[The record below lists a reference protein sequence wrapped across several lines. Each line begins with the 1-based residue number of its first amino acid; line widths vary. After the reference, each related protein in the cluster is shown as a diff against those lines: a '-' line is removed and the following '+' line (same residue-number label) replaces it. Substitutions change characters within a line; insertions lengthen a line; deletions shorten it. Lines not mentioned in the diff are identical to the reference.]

1 MHAKRAKKN
10 NNRGWTQI
18 YADMSGSSVRRIA
31 VNSAL
36 RSPDCLTISYGLRVR
51 EGLLGRLFKKKKD
64 SSKPLLELLQLL
76 ELLELLLL
84 LFAIRKALGPVF
96 FFPANAPPA

>member
-36 RSPDCLTISYGLRVR
+36 RSPDCRTISYGLRVR
-51 EGLLGRLFKKKKD
+51 EGLLGRLFKKKKKD

-96 FFPANAPPA
+96 FPANAPPA